1 MLNIATV
8 TLNLPLYKTFDYLIP
23 DSCSSI
29 MPGSRVEVPFGNKK
43 IIGVVLS
50 CKSNQKKE
58 HINYKLKKIVEVID
72 INPSISKDILNLCNW
87 ASNYY
92 QHPIGQVLFNAL
104 PKQIR
109 EGKSTRENDFLI
121 SDKEKSTIEQNTIKL
136 NEEQNKVYEEIYI
149 NKSKFS
155 SYLINGITGSGKTE
169 VYIKLTDAIVK
180 DGGQALIIV
189 PEINLTPQTVAR
201 FKKYLDCNIF
211 SYHSSIT
218 EKEKIRVW
226 NYSKN
231 SNLDVVIGTRSSIFL
246 PFKNLKMI
254 IVDEEHDTS
263 LKQQEK
269 FKYHARDLA
278 IVRSKNLNIPII
290 IGSATPSFESLYNSD
305 INKSKKFNLTKRFFK
320 AELPEISIVDL
331 NKDIPDD
338 GISNFLKK
346 SIETQLS
353 RNKQCLLF
361 IGRRGFSSALMCGNC
376 NWVSK
381 CNKCESFMTYHQSQ
395 KLVKCHH
402 CGYQE
407 RILKNPGSCEKCDV
421 RPIGY
426 GTQRIEE
433 KIKNLFPKTKI
444 ARIDSDAISNIKK
457 LNEFIDKANNNE
469 IDILIGT
476 QMLVKGHDFPN
487 VALVG
492 IIDIDSGLYS
502 LDFRGLEKTAQLIT
516 QVSGRSGRK
525 EHRGQVIIQT
535 RRPDHPL
542 LHVLLK
548 KGYIEFSKK
557 NMKEREKAG
566 LPPFSYIS
574 LIRVSS
580 TVKNKSLLF
589 LEEVKRK
596 FNNEKSIFFYG
607 PAEAPIGRKNNMY
620 FFQILF
626 GSKNRNAL
634 AIKTQEIRQYMDRK
648 KPYNIR
654 WSLDVDPI
662 DLY

>member
-1 MLNIATV
+1 MSNIATV
-8 TLNLPLYKTFDYLIP
+8 TLNLPLYKTFDYLMP
-23 DSCSSI
+23 DSCSNI

-43 IIGVVLS
+43 VIGIVLS
-50 CKSNQKKE
+50 CKANQRKE
-58 HINYKLKKIVEVID
+58 QVHYKLKKITEVID
-72 INPSISKDILNLCNW
+72 IKPSVNEDMLNLCMW

-92 QHPIGQVLFNAL
+92 QYPIGQVLFNTL
-104 PKQIR
+104 PQQIR
-109 EGKSTRENDFLI
+109 KGKSAREDDFLI
-121 SDKEKSTIEQNTIKL
+121 LDKEKLIIEQNEIKL
-136 NEEQNKVYEEIYI
+136 NNEQNKIYKEIYK
-149 NKSKFS
+149 NKSKFV
-155 SYLINGITGSGKTE
+155 SYLINGVTGSGKTE
-169 VYIKLTDAIVK
+169 VYIKLTDSIVK
-180 DGGQALIIV
+180 NGGQILIIV
-189 PEINLTPQTVAR
+189 PEINLTPQTVTR

-218 EKEKIRVW
+218 EKEKIKIW

-231 SNLDVVIGTRSSIFL
+231 SNLDVVIGTRSSVFL

-269 FKYHARDLA
+269 FRYHARDLSTIRA
-278 IVRSKNLNIPII
+278 KNLNIPII
-290 IGSATPSFESLYNSD
+290 IGSATPSFESLYNSN
-305 INKSKKFNLTKRFFK
+305 IKKSIQFYLTKRFFK
-320 AELPEISIVDL
+320 TELPKIAIVDL
-331 NKDIPDD
+331 NKDVPND
-338 GISNFLKK
+338 GISNFLKE
-346 SIETQLS
+346 SIRTELS
-353 RNKQCLLF
+353 KKKQCLLF
-361 IGRRGFSSALMCGNC
+361 VGRRGFSSALMCGNC

-395 KLVKCHH
+395 KLIKCHH
-402 CGYQE
+402 CGYQTK
-407 RILKNPGSCEKCDV
+407 ILQNPGSCEKCDIY
-421 RPIGY
+421 PIGY

-433 KIKNLFPKTKI
+433 KIQDLFPKARI
-444 ARIDSDAISNIKK
+444 ARIDSDTISNIKK

-487 VALVG
+487 VTLVG
-492 IIDIDSGLYS
+492 IINIDSGLYS

-525 EHRGQVIIQT
+525 KDRGQVIIQT
-535 RRPDHPL
+535 RRPNHPL

-548 KGYIEFSKK
+548 KGYMEFSKE
-557 NMKEREKAG
+557 NMKERKKAE

-574 LIRVSS
+574 LIRASS

-589 LEEVKRK
+589 LEEIKRK

-607 PAEAPIGRKNNMY
+607 PAEAPIAKKNNMY
-620 FFQILF
+620 YFQILF

-634 AIKTQEIRQYMDRK
+634 AIKTKEIRQYMDRK
-648 KPYNIR
+648 KPYNVR
-654 WSLDVDPI
+654 WSLDIDPI

>member
-8 TLNLPLYKTFDYLIP
+8 TLNLPLYKTFDYLMP

-43 IIGVVLS
+43 IVGIVIL

-58 HINYKLKKIVEVID
+58 QTHYKLKKIAKVID
-72 INPSISKDILNLCNW
+72 TKPTISKDMLSLCTW

-104 PKQIR
+104 PQQIR
-109 EGKSTRENDFLI
+109 KGKNIKEDDFIAL
-121 SDKEKSTIEQNTIKL
+121 DKEKLIIEQNKIKL
-136 NEEQNKVYEEIYI
+136 NDEQNKIYKEIYR
-149 NKSKFS
+149 NRSKFI

-180 DGGQALIIV
+180 NCGQVLVIV

-201 FKKYLDCNIF
+201 FKKYLNCNIF

-218 EKEKIRVW
+218 EREKVKIW

-231 SNLDVVIGTRSSIFL
+231 SNLDVVIGTRSSVFL

-254 IVDEEHDTS
+254 IVDEEHDAS

-269 FKYHARDLA
+269 FKYHARDLSIIRA
-278 IVRSKNLNIPII
+278 KNLNIPII

-305 INKSKKFNLTKRFFK
+305 INKSTRFNLTKRFFK
-320 AELPEISIVDL
+320 TELPKIAIVDT

-338 GISNFLKK
+338 GISNFLKE
-346 SIETQLS
+346 SIKTQL
-353 RNKQCLLF
+353 NKKKQCLLF
-361 IGRRGFSSALMCGNC
+361 IGRRGFSSALMCKTC
-376 NWVSK
+376 SWVSK
-381 CNKCESFMTYHQSQ
+381 CNKCESYMTYHQSQ
-395 KLVKCHH
+395 KLIKCHH

-407 RILKNPGSCEKCDV
+407 KILQNPGGCEKCNIY
-421 RPIGY
+421 PIGY

-433 KIKNLFPKTKI
+433 KIKKLFPKARI
-444 ARIDSDAISNIKK
+444 ARIDSDTISNIKK
-457 LNEFIDKANNNE
+457 LNEFVNKANNNE

-476 QMLVKGHDFPN
+476 QMLVKGHDFPD
-487 VALVG
+487 VTLVG

-525 EHRGQVIIQT
+525 EHGGQVIIQT
-535 RRPDHPL
+535 RRPNHPL
-542 LHVLLK
+542 LYVLLK
-548 KGYIEFSKK
+548 KGYIEFSKE
-557 NMKEREKAG
+557 NMKERKKIG

-574 LIRVSS
+574 LIRASS

-589 LEEVKRK
+589 LEEIKRK

-607 PAEAPIGRKNNMY
+607 PAEAPIARKNNMY

-626 GSKNRNAL
+626 GSKNRNSL

-654 WSLDVDPI
+654 WTLDVDPI